1 MCLGRAQPIPG
12 RTVHRAEVTR
22 AKAKILLQ
30 CDRGSDRE
38 AQGTGFLEEATG
50 DRNTK
55 RTRGSEPGK
64 AGRARA
70 YRVDPHGA
78 TVRQVRSAPSSQARA
93 SSANTGEP
101 KCLAVPCPQPRNRS
115 LLWEETSCPP
125 CPPPRDRQLAVPK
138 TSRGGGRAVTREEV
152 MSTTSVRSN
161 LAWEHWSHRKLSG
174 RTPTSLNLRK
184 MPLAAE
190 GRKGWRELSRRPAA
204 QVGVTANPG
213 RDGEPQTRA
222 VYRDWRRQTEGQR
235 GKAQGR
241 YYLVYTEES
250 EAEFK

>member
-1 MCLGRAQPIPG
+1 M
-12 RTVHRAEVTR
+12 HRAEVTR

-93 SSANTGEP
+93 SSANTGET

-125 CPPPRDRQLAVPK
+125 CPPAPRPPACCAQDFEGWGQGCHQ
-138 TSRGGGRAVTREEV
+138 GGGHEHHLSEEQPRLGALEPQKALRQN
-152 MSTTSVRSN
+152 TDQPEFEKD
-161 LAWEHWSHRKLSG
+161 ASG
-174 RTPTSLNLRK
+174 RRGEKGLEG
-184 MPLAAE
+184 AE
-190 GRKGWRELSRRPAA
+190 QEASSTGRG
-204 QVGVTANPG
+204 
-213 RDGEPQTRA
+213 DC
-222 VYRDWRRQTEGQR
+222 
-235 GKAQGR
+235 
-241 YYLVYTEES
+241 
-250 EAEFK
+250 

>member
-12 RTVHRAEVTR
+12 HTVHQAEVTR

-93 SSANTGEP
+93 SSANTGET

-115 LLWEETSCPP
+115 LLWEETSFPP
-125 CPPPRDRQLAVPK
+125 CPPPPETASLLCPRL
-138 TSRGGGRAVTREEV
+138 RGVGAG
-152 MSTTSVRSN
+152 
-161 LAWEHWSHRKLSG
+161 LS
-174 RTPTSLNLRK
+174 
-184 MPLAAE
+184 
-190 GRKGWRELSRRPAA
+190 
-204 QVGVTANPG
+204 PG
-213 RDGEPQTRA
+213 RR
-222 VYRDWRRQTEGQR
+222 
-235 GKAQGR
+235 
-241 YYLVYTEES
+241 S
-250 EAEFK
+250 